1 MTCPVLITSFERQN
15 LAAIRLGLL
24 DALLQT
30 IDSVAGDRVFI
41 LTVGGKSDAP
51 IANGLGVRRIEG
63 DRPIVIGHGSL
74 KIAIGLKG
82 PTRRNPRGIS
92 RILPSPARLGPVQR
106 EPGNPGRNG

>member
-30 IDSVAGDRVFI
+30 IDSVAGDRIFI

-82 PTRRNPRGIS
+82 PTSSKSPRDFAN
-92 RILPSPARLGPVQR
+92 SPFSSQARPR
-106 EPGNPGRNG
+106 PKRAWESWA